1 MKEPFDPRS
10 ILGRNHLLNPQPVKL
25 ELKKGGKKKR
35 LVYRSRKI
43 LHDSTHKVT
52 EPMESS
58 TLSTHQLPI
67 ILAGAPIHL

>member
-25 ELKKGGKKKR
+25 DLKKGGKKR
-35 LVYRSRKI
+35 
-43 LHDSTHKVT
+43 DSFTAHARFFMTPPIKSQT
-52 EPMESS
+52 QMESS